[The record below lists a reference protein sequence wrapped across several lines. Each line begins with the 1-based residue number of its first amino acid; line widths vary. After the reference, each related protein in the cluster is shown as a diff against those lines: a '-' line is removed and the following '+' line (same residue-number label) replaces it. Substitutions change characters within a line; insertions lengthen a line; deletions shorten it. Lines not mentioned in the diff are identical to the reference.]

1 MAKRPYLIAFV
12 ALVFISCVAYLF
24 FLIPEQNSRL
34 SEHKDS
40 VDVLPSVNSPSMT
53 LSSEA
58 NFPSPV
64 IALQQTLAH
73 GMIEVEKTNLPLLSG
88 ELNQFSQTNITEDY
102 ASPSELEELKQRLN
116 KLPSSNP

>member
-1 MAKRPYLIAFV
+1 MAKKPYLIAV
-12 ALVFISCVAYLF
+12 VVLVFISSMAF
-24 FLIPEQNSRL
+24 FFISTPSQDSKRLEQEILAEAS
-34 SEHKDS
+34 
-40 VDVLPSVNSPSMT
+40 LPSLPLVT

-73 GMIEVEKTNLPLLSG
+73 GMIEVEKTKLPLLSG

-102 ASPSELEELKQRLN
+102 SSPTELEELKQRLN
-116 KLPSSNP
+116 KLPSSNQ

>member
-1 MAKRPYLIAFV
+1 MAKKPYLIAMV
-12 ALVFISCVAYLF
+12 ALVLSGVAIF
-24 FLIPEQNSRL
+24 FLSSPSPEPKLLEQ
-34 SEHKDS
+34 EIS
-40 VDVLPSVNSPSMT
+40 VEANVSGLPSVT

-73 GMIEVEKTNLPLLSG
+73 GMVEVEKTKLPLLSG

-102 ASPSELEELKQRLN
+102 ASPQELEDLKQRLN
-116 KLPSSNP
+116 NLPSSNP

>member
-1 MAKRPYLIAFV
+1 MAKKIYLLAMV
-12 ALVFISCVAYLF
+12 ALVLSGAVVFFIFAPN
-24 FLIPEQNSRL
+24 PESERL
-34 SEHKDS
+34 EQEALAKGILSA
-40 VDVLPSVNSPSMT
+40 LPAIT

-73 GMIEVEKTNLPLLSG
+73 GMVEVEKTKLPLLSG

-102 ASPSELEELKQRLN
+102 ASPQELEDLKQRLN
-116 KLPSSNP
+116 KLPSSKP